1 MEENILL
8 SIGIDQKQVEEA
20 ISAAAEARREI
31 DKLRLAN
38 KELSKAE
45 GDNSVAIT
53 KNNITIK
60 ENSKSLRENERVVI
74 ANNKIQSQSS
84 GTIEKLRAELSLV
97 SQQWAKVTDAEGANS
112 EESKKLGKR
121 KLELTEILKKEE
133 KATGDTRRNVGNY
146 TDSIKEAVGATG
158 SFGQGLVGMVSG
170 LRAATVASLKFLA
183 TPLGAAIGAVA
194 LVIGSVVGLFKLFTA
209 SLNRSE
215 EGSAALAS
223 VMNVFKGILGGVL
236 SALEPV
242 ATFLVE
248 GVAKGFEILG
258 AVVEKV
264 SKQVQNALS
273 FFGFDKASVALGV
286 LTEKIKETSIAT
298 AQLAKA
304 EAELNGIRRQQGK
317 LQLEFQT
324 QAEKLRQLRDDES
337 KSMPDRIKANKDLG
351 ALLKD
356 QAESE
361 LLLAQRALEISEL
374 RIKAEGDST
383 ANLDKKAEAE
393 LKILEIQERV
403 NSQRSEQ
410 LTNENSLIREQ
421 TQIIQQETD
430 KRTAI
435 AKEAFEKRRDDQLDA
450 LISFEEMDIEFEEA
464 KEQRML
470 VTADREI
477 NDLKE
482 RYANGLISKQ
492 EYEDSLTEIEA
503 GAIAIRMIN
512 AQLAIDDANND
523 LTISEA
529 ERVAIIQSAEDE
541 IQGIRA
547 SSLDAQLKSNQMA
560 SDALDAQNS
569 AVAQGKVDLANF
581 AVNFA
586 IESLGRE
593 TAAGKIFAGI
603 QAFINTATA
612 VSQALPNIPLAVLTG
627 ISGAVQIAKIA
638 STNVPP
644 AQAQTGTSRVP
655 STGGRQTGRRSFA
668 DGGHTGNGYG
678 YSDETGFRQAGIV
691 HENEY
696 VVPKWQVQSPKF
708 SGLIGSLESSRL
720 KGYADGGFVGRSAS
734 GANAGFD
741 INAIISAIENMPSP
755 VVSVIDIQAKANSRN
770 KVRVE
775 SRLQ

>member
-273 FFGFDKASVALGV
+273 FLGFDKASVALGV

-547 SSLDAQLKSNQMA
+547 SSLDAQLKANQMA